1 MSIPYSAKNQQAGL
15 AFFCSPLLLELVLAR
30 QPALLGCWDSRHSSD
45 MAVLSQTPSFF
56 NDPLDRKSVV

>member
-56 NDPLDRKSVV
+56 